1 MQDRGVAAHF
11 HIVAAEADNPQP
23 ACEPMRCGWPAATLA
38 GMTNLSQAPQAEPVR
53 VADLGDLLAGLPV
66 LFGFRPTESLIVI
79 CLEAPRGRVGFR
91 LRADLPPPDSAEAVA
106 DYLVEVLRRNA
117 AEVVLVVACSD
128 DPAVADPAVT
138 ALFGRLRSAAIEVR
152 DAVRCD
158 GRRFWSY
165 VCDDPACCPPE
176 GRAYDEG
183 SSRLVAEAVL
193 AGMELLPDRAA
204 LAGRVAAVDGPD
216 RRRMESVT
224 ATAEQELADE
234 LGDRAPATMQHD
246 RRLLEAGVRCVGEIV
261 EGQLAD
267 AEAGLSDLAAAR
279 LSVWCSLT
287 VVRDTVWAG
296 IDGDNAADHLRIW
309 SAVARRVVPSYELPV
324 LGLAGFSAWL
334 SGDGALTWCVIER
347 ADEIDPDDALTD
359 MLRDLL
365 IRATPPSIWVPPAE
379 DRIWGDIR

>member
-1 MQDRGVAAHF
+1 
-11 HIVAAEADNPQP
+11 
-23 ACEPMRCGWPAATLA
+23 
-38 GMTNLSQAPQAEPVR
+38 MTNLSRASQAEPVR

-66 LFGFRPTESLIVI
+66 LFGFRPTDSLIVI
-79 CLEAPRGRVGFR
+79 CLEDPRGRVGFR
-91 LRADLPPPDSAEAVA
+91 LRADLPPPDHCEQVA

-128 DPAVADPAVT
+128 DPEAADTVVT
-138 ALFGRLRSAAIEVR
+138 TLVGRLRSAGIEVR
-152 DAVRCD
+152 EAVRCD
-158 GRRFWSY
+158 GHRYWSY

-204 LAGRVAAVDGPD
+204 LADRVAAVDGPD
-216 RRRMESVT
+216 RKRMESAT
-224 ATAEQELADE
+224 ATAEQEMVDQ
-234 LGDRAPATMQHD
+234 LGDRAPATMQRD
-246 RRLLEAGVRCVGEIV
+246 RRLLDAGVRCVGEIV
-261 EGQLAD
+261 AGQLAD
-267 AEAGLSDLAAAR
+267 ADVGLSDLAAAR
-279 LSVWCSLT
+279 LSVWCSIT

-296 IDGDNAADHLRIW
+296 IDSDNAADHLRIW
-309 SAVARRVVPSYELPV
+309 SGVARRVVPPYELAV

-334 SGDGALTWCVIER
+334 SGDGALAWCVVER

-365 IRATPPSIWVPPAE
+365 VRATPPSLWVPPAAE
-379 DRIWGDIR
+379 LVWPDIQAF

>member
-1 MQDRGVAAHF
+1 
-11 HIVAAEADNPQP
+11 
-23 ACEPMRCGWPAATLA
+23 
-38 GMTNLSQAPQAEPVR
+38 MTNLSQAPQAEPVR

-66 LFGFRPTESLIVI
+66 LFGFRPTDSLIVV
-79 CLEAPRGRVGFR
+79 CLEQPRGRVGFR
-91 LRADLPPPDSAEAVA
+91 LRADLPPPDHAEQVA
-106 DYLVEVLRRNA
+106 DYLVEVLRHNA
-117 AEVVLVVACSD
+117 AEIVLVVACSD
-128 DPAVADPAVT
+128 DPEAADPVVA
-138 ALFGRLRSAAIEVR
+138 ALVGRLGSAAIELR

-158 GRRFWSY
+158 GRRYWSY
-165 VCDDPACCPPE
+165 VCDEPACCPPE

-204 LAGRVAAVDGPD
+204 LADRVAAVDGPD
-216 RRRMESVT
+216 SQRMKSAT

-234 LGDRAPATMQHD
+234 LGDRARATMQLD
-246 RRLLEAGVRCVGEIV
+246 RQLLEAGVRCVGEIV
-261 EGQLAD
+261 DEQLAD
-267 AEAGLSDLAAAR
+267 ADAGLSDLAAAR

-296 IDGDNAADHLRIW
+296 IDSDNAPDHLRIW
-309 SAVARRVVPSYELPV
+309 SGVARRVVPPYELPV

-334 SGDGALTWCVIER
+334 SGDGALAWCVIER

-365 IRATPPSIWVPPAE
+365 IRAVPPSFWVPPAKE
-379 DRIWGDIR
+379 RIWRDIRAF